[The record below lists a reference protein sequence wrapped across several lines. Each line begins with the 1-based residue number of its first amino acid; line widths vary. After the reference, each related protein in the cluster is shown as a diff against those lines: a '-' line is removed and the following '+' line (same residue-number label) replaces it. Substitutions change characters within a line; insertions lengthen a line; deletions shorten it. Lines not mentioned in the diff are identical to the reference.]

1 VGEASRR
8 KDLVESVRK
17 KIGDQAAQALAALEQ
32 RVSQLQL
39 QHQAFVFSIEGLRR
53 EVSEAKAAPA
63 ELRRDVLAF
72 RGDLAMKAEQ
82 IEALGMRLAGL
93 QTAVTVDGMKHDE
106 LDRAL
111 ADLAPAAKLLALAD
125 AIDSVDEQLY
135 AMRYN
140 AGADAQRLARFES
153 LTFRQRLRWLW
164 SGRLPTAP
172 EIPLREMRARVTFTA
187 EEIAATRSRD
197 AADG

>member
-1 VGEASRR
+1 MGEASRR

-82 IEALGMRLAGL
+82 IENLTLRLAGL
-93 QTAVTVDGMKHDE
+93 QTAITVDGLKLDE
-106 LDRAL
+106 LTGLVRRGDFDERIL
-111 ADLAPAAKLLALAD
+111 AIECFL
-125 AIDSVDEQLY
+125 IFRS
-135 AMRYN
+135 
-140 AGADAQRLARFES
+140 
-153 LTFRQRLRWLW
+153 FRQRLRWLLT
-164 SGRLPTAP
+164 GRLPMRPVAIA
-172 EIPLREMRARVTFTA
+172 IP
-187 EEIAATRSRD
+187 SK
-197 AADG
+197 ADG